1 MKKIIWLTIII
12 LVFFGILFLVN
23 ILYPGVISSVI
34 SIFPFDG
41 TQWNLILAGIEIF
54 DGLLI
59 AWLKYWNENEERK
72 KCQYKFEIAPE
83 SLRFNDFYAFDPIN
97 ANSYTYVY
105 TSASQEIE
113 APYYTINV
121 PLTEEHCASVNI
133 PFVLTVQRC
142 PDGDKIE
149 INDVFVNV
157 ENNGKPILKK
167 RATNLHCVIG
177 SNVTN
182 GIKYL
187 LRISLLCSFEK
198 EQPLLNSRYI
208 ISLRLNFHDWRN
220 QKITKFVAIEIQSVY
235 NKKIIKQIV
244 SHNSYLRHIL
254 WWLRR

>member
-1 MKKIIWLTIII
+1 M
-12 LVFFGILFLVN
+12 
-23 ILYPGVISSVI
+23 
-34 SIFPFDG
+34 
-41 TQWNLILAGIEIF
+41 
-54 DGLLI
+54 
-59 AWLKYWNENEERK
+59 
-72 KCQYKFEIAPE
+72 
-83 SLRFNDFYAFDPIN
+83 
-97 ANSYTYVY
+97 
-105 TSASQEIE
+105 
-113 APYYTINV
+113 PYYTINV
-121 PLTEEHCASVNI
+121 PLTEEQCASVNI

-157 ENNGKPILKK
+157 ENNGKQILKK

-182 GIKYL
+182 GIKFL

-198 EQPLLNSRYI
+198 EKPLLNSRYI

-244 SHNSYLRHIL
+244 SHNSYARHIL